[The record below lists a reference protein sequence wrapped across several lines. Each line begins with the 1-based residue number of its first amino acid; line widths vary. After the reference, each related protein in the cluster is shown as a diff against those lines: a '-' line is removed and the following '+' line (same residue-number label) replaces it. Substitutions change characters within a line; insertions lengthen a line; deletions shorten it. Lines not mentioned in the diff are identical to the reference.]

1 LRNSA
6 ITSSIPQLLNSF
18 SNERVLVEANVK
30 PVQQADCSREL
41 EIQKKRL
48 RENCREFESVM
59 ISYMMK
65 TMRDGLIRGEE
76 PGNAR
81 EIYEDM
87 LAGQVSKE
95 IGRNSALGIGD
106 MLYSKLEHLVKAPA
120 VPDTKVIP
128 DGAQTAV
135 SAPPDKKPGSG

>member
-1 LRNSA
+1 MD
-6 ITSSIPQLLNSF
+6 T
-18 SNERVLVEANVK
+18 NVK
-30 PVQQADCSREL
+30 PVLQADSSREL
-41 EIQKKRL
+41 EIQKRRL
-48 RENCREFESVM
+48 RENCRAFESVM